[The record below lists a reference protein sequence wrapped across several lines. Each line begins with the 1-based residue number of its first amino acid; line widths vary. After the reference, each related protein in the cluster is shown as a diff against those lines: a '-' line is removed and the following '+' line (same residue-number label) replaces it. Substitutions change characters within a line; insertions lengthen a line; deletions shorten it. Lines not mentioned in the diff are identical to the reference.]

1 MLLKDLSDKIA
12 VVTGGSRGIG
22 FHIASVLHREGAS
35 VTITGRNLEKLK
47 AASHKIG
54 EKCYPCLCNQL
65 VPEEIKYMAEHV
77 ISERGIP
84 DILVNNAG
92 IFMKG
97 NVTDLTLTDWDEV
110 IGTNLTGTFL
120 VTKAF
125 LPYMI
130 KQNRGDIFIISSMSG
145 KKGDPGASA
154 YNASKFGLQGFSQ
167 SLACEVRRNNI
178 RVMVLNPSS
187 VDTGPDDKPSHGP
200 GLYLHGADIAETVAY
215 LAKLPGRTLIRD
227 MDIWGTNP
235 FHE

>member
-1 MLLKDLSDKIA
+1 MLLKDLSGKIA

-22 FHIASVLHREGAS
+22 FHIASALHREGAS
-35 VTITGRNLEKLK
+35 VIITGRNLEKLK
-47 AASHKIG
+47 IASGKIG
-54 EKCYPCLCNQL
+54 ERCYPCLCNQL

-110 IGTNLTGTFL
+110 IGTNLTGIFL

-130 KQNRGDIFIISSMSG
+130 RQNRGDIFMISSMSG
-145 KKGDPGASA
+145 KKGDPGSSA

-187 VDTGPDDKPSHGP
+187 VNTGPDDGPSHGP
-200 GLYLHGADIAETVAY
+200 GLYLHGADIAETVVF
-215 LAKLPGRTLIRD
+215 LSRMPGRTLIRD

-235 FHE
+235 FT